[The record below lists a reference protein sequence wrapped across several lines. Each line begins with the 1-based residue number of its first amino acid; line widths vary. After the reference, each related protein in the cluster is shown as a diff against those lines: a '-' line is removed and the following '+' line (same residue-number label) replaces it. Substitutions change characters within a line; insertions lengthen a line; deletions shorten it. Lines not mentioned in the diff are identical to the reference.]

1 MSQSNKHPAET
12 PRAAWGNLPAY
23 AALAVSL
30 TITFL
35 AWRMISQGVQT
46 ANAAAFKNRTANI
59 LMLIHESLDNHN
71 STLRDIMNMMSIM
84 GNVSRD
90 EWDSFTEVFV
100 SPQARPGLLA
110 VGFAKRARN
119 PDGPDRFPV
128 IYITSRVKKGYFNEG
143 DNLDDPPW
151 SRALIEK
158 NLGGWSLNFS
168 ERMKVAS
175 LDGGEAWGY
184 HVYLPVMKGWPASQR
199 SLKWKRDN
207 LEGFVTGF
215 IAVDG
220 LFKGTARM
228 DAAAIHGVGV
238 EVYDGSA
245 PDPARLFC
253 RYGVAPADQSLK
265 PDFEHSV
272 LDEFG
277 GRKILMRFIS
287 TPYYEPE
294 RNVHQPAMALA
305 GGVLVSF
312 LLFGMTYTLTNAES
326 RARRLAEEM
335 TEAFRE
341 SEEKYSQLFSR
352 GIDAIFIFDIES
364 QRLLD
369 ANPAFL
375 RLYGYTMDEALGLSV
390 ADICFDHEM
399 SSEMMS
405 IALER
410 GETFFP
416 MRRHRKKSG
425 EEFPVELAAATFT
438 WKGRRVMFALARDI
452 TERLRAEAA
461 LRESETRFKTLT
473 EVAEEG
479 IAISENGIL
488 RDVNPT
494 LARMFGYEPSE
505 MVGRQILDFVE
516 DGSREY
522 VLNLLARDWDKP
534 YEAVMVRK
542 NGSRFPVE
550 VIGKYGVFRGKRMR
564 TASVRDITERKKTED
579 ELYRAKEKAE
589 MSTQLK
595 DKFVSLVAH
604 DLRSPFTAILGMLEL
619 LENDN
624 DPPLHPAHREMV
636 RRAHET
642 GGNLVNM
649 IENLLSIS
657 RLKTGKITP
666 IKRFLDGHTAVA
678 VVAAGLS
685 HLASEKGVSIVNEM
699 PRGYRIY
706 ADPDLLQEAVRN
718 LLSNA
723 IKFSG
728 KGDVVTVFAPAGDR
742 ASVAVRDTGVGI
754 RKDIIPR
761 LFRHEEKTSTIG
773 TSGELGTGLGLPL
786 TGDII
791 AAHGGSVKVES
802 EMGKGS
808 LFTISLPMARPVI
821 LIVDDEPEMRLLLRM
836 RMETLDAEIVEADG
850 VDSAMDILRSR
861 ETHLVITD
869 VFMPVRDGFDL
880 LSSIKRVKGR
890 NLPVLVVTSDSR
902 METREKAFRLGA
914 DDFVTKPVTTM
925 DIIPRARRLLLGG
938 F

>member
-1 MSQSNKHPAET
+1 M
-12 PRAAWGNLPAY
+12 GNFPAY
-23 AALAVSL
+23 VALAVSL
-30 TITFL
+30 ILTFF
-35 AWRMISQGVQT
+35 AWKMISQGVQA
-46 ANAAAFKNRTANI
+46 ANNTAFKSRTGNF
-59 LMLIHESLDNHN
+59 LTLIHERLDSHQGVIREIV
-71 STLRDIMNMMSIM
+71 SMMSIM
-84 GNVSRD
+84 GDISHD
-90 EWDSFTEVFV
+90 EWDSFTEIFI

-110 VGFAKRARN
+110 VGFAKRVKN
-119 PDGPDRFPV
+119 PDGPDRFPI
-128 IYITSRVKKGYFNEG
+128 IYMASHLKKGYFNEG
-143 DNLDDPPW
+143 DNLADPPW

-158 NLGGWSLNFS
+158 NLSGWLTNFS
-168 ERMKVAS
+168 DKMKVTS
-175 LDGGEAWGY
+175 LDGREAWGY
-184 HVYLPVMKGWPASQR
+184 HLYIPVTKGWITSPR
-199 SLKWKRDN
+199 SLEWKRNN
-207 LEGFVTGF
+207 LKGFVTGF

-220 LFKGTARM
+220 LFKGTARI
-228 DAAAIHGVGV
+228 DALTVPGMGV
-238 EVYDGSA
+238 EVYDGEA
-245 PDPARLFC
+245 PDPANLLG
-253 RYGVAPADQSLK
+253 RYGVIPGDQPLK
-265 PDFEHSV
+265 PAFEHAA

-277 GRKILMRFIS
+277 GRKILLRFIS

-294 RNVHQPAMALA
+294 RNVHEPAMALA

-312 LLFGMTYTLTNAES
+312 LLFGMTYTLTNAGS

-335 TEAFRE
+335 TEAFME
-341 SEEKYSQLFSR
+341 SEEKYRQLFSK

-364 QRLLD
+364 QQIMD
-369 ANPAFL
+369 VNSAFL

-390 ADICFDHEM
+390 TDICFDHEI
-399 SSEMMS
+399 SCDVISRVS
-405 IALER
+405 ER
-410 GETFFP
+410 GEAFFP
-416 MRRHRKKSG
+416 LKLHRKKDG
-425 EEFPVELAAATFT
+425 EVFSVELAAATFT

-452 TERLRAEAA
+452 TERLRAEEA
-461 LRESETRFKTLT
+461 LRESEERFKTLT

-479 IAISENGIL
+479 IAISENGVL
-488 RDVNPT
+488 MDVNPT

-505 MVGRQILDFVE
+505 MLGRQILDFVE

-542 NGSRFPVE
+542 NGSRFSAE
-550 VIGKYGVFRGKRMR
+550 VIGKYGVYKGKRMR
-564 TASVRDITERKKTED
+564 TASVRDITERKKWED

-619 LENDN
+619 LEDDN
-624 DPPLHPAHREMV
+624 NPPLHPAHREMV

-666 IKRFLDGHTAVA
+666 IKRFLDGHMAVA
-678 VVAAGLS
+678 GVVAGLS
-685 HLASEKGVSIVNEM
+685 HLASGKGVAVVNDM
-699 PRGYRIY
+699 PQGYRIY

-718 LLSNA
+718 LMSNA
-723 IKFSG
+723 IKFSR
-728 KGDVVTVFAPAGDR
+728 KGDVVTVFAPAVDR
-742 ASVAVRDTGVGI
+742 AAVAVRDTGVGI
-754 RKDIIPR
+754 KKDLVPR

-786 TGDII
+786 TSDII
-791 AAHGGSVKVES
+791 TAHGGSVKVES
-802 EMGKGS
+802 EIGKGS
-808 LFTISLPMARPVI
+808 LFTISLPMVRPVI

-850 VDSAMDILRSR
+850 VDSAMAVVRSR
-861 ETHLVITD
+861 EVHLVITD

-880 LSSIKRVKGR
+880 LSSIKGVKGR

-914 DDFVTKPVTTM
+914 DDFVTKPVATM